1 MCSSDLGQDVHELF
15 LHLTGLTQVPR
26 LTRLIQSPFSLH
38 ATIIAKI
45 EREAAYARAGKQSR
59 IIAKMNALVDP
70 EAIGALYRA
79 SCAGVRIDLIVRG
92 VCSLRPGVPGVS
104 ENIRVRSIVGRF
116 LEHSR
121 VFFFHNNG
129 AENDGD
135 SELFLSSADW
145 MERNFFRRVEIAF
158 PVKRRSHRERI
169 LRDLD
174 TYLQDNTQ
182 AWELQR
188 DGSYVRLQPG
198 SEPPVTAQLDL
209 LFSYAPGT
217 PGFTAI

>member
-1 MCSSDLGQDVHELF
+1 
-15 LHLTGLTQVPR
+15 
-26 LTRLIQSPFSLH
+26 
-38 ATIIAKI
+38 
-45 EREAAYARAGKQSR
+45 
-59 IIAKMNALVDP
+59 
-70 EAIGALYRA
+70 
-79 SCAGVRIDLIVRG
+79 
-92 VCSLRPGVPGVS
+92 
-104 ENIRVRSIVGRF
+104 
-116 LEHSR
+116 
-121 VFFFHNNG
+121 
-129 AENDGD
+129 
-135 SELFLSSADW
+135 